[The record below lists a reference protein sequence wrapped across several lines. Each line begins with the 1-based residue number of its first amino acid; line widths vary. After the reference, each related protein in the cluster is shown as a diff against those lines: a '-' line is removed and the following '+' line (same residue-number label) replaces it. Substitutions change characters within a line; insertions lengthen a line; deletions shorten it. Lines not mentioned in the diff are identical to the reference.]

1 MLSSAWPSWLLA
13 GAAVLVALSSYPY
26 MRTAIA
32 YRRRDNGLAYLVLV
46 MSVGVW
52 NGTFAAQL
60 LGAEVYVKAFYY
72 SLSTVGASLAGLG
85 WFLFAGTASSTPDVP
100 NRGFLYGVA
109 AVLVGVNITLAIT
122 TPVHDLYWTLPRE
135 IAATAAFAVV
145 VPTVGYWLYT
155 LLLAALFGAGTILFA
170 RAWRTTPGDR
180 YPRAYTVAGTA
191 TIVAIL
197 GSNVLAPGGLTVAP
211 VVAAGLTTVGWVQA
225 SRGRVLES
233 VRSALP

>member
-13 GAAVLVALSSYPY
+13 GAAVLVTLSSYPY

-46 MSVGVW
+46 MSVGGW
-52 NGTFAAQL
+52 NGTSAAQL

-85 WFLFAGTASSTPDVP
+85 WFLFAGTASSTPDVRD
-100 NRGFLYGVA
+100 RGALYGVA
-109 AVLVGVNITLAIT
+109 TVLVGVNITLAIT
-122 TPVHDLYWTLPRE
+122 SPVHDLYWTLPPE
-135 IAATAAFAVV
+135 TATTGAFAVV
-145 VPTVGYWLYT
+145 VLTVGYWLYT
-155 LLLAALFGAGTILFA
+155 LLVALFGAETILFA

-211 VVAAGLTTVGWVQA
+211 LVAAGLTTVGWVQA
-225 SRGRVLES
+225 SRGRVPGPG
-233 VRSALP
+233 RSALP